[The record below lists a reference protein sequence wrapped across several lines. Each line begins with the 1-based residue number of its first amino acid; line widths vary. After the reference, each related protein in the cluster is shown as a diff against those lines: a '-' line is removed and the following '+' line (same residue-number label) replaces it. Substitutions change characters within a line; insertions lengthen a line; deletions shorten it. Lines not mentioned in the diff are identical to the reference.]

1 MRTTL
6 GATKGRLIRC
16 TVSGLTPN
24 LAAILR
30 TPGLLGVAGASRIR
44 FARAGG
50 YRRPSQAV
58 SLIPDSRKGGT
69 GHRQKSLNRSGA
81 SSVYLTVCSM
91 FLCPRP
97 LPPAFFLLL
106 YVNGKYSEIGK
117 KQVFA
122 RFPHF
127 PALAD
132 MF

>member
-1 MRTTL
+1 
-6 GATKGRLIRC
+6 
-16 TVSGLTPN
+16 
-24 LAAILR
+24 
-30 TPGLLGVAGASRIR
+30 
-44 FARAGG
+44 
-50 YRRPSQAV
+50 
-58 SLIPDSRKGGT
+58 
-69 GHRQKSLNRSGA
+69 
-81 SSVYLTVCSM
+81 M

-132 MF
+132 MFTSRQQRSITANGG